1 MGALINAVFLYAQC
15 FAIFLQAVKRFLVIE
30 KIEDPKMLLIVG
42 GLGLFINLVGMLI
55 FGHDHSHHSHQAVD
69 IESEHGEIAE
79 PSPAEPSV
87 GEDLNIQGV
96 FLHVMADAL
105 GSVVV
110 MVSASVIWLTDWK
123 YRDYLDPLLSLV
135 IVLLVSLSS
144 WPLLK
149 QSVLILLNSI
159 PGLHQKN
166 TTHGNSQDL
175 SKYLFLCLEHIDA
188 EALKAGLVSSV
199 SAIRNV
205 HELHIWELVGRLEN
219 QKSDLKK
226 SFSYKR
232 RIIATGHVEAEA
244 GGLSTASHRVLGRD
258 IKQYFHRLG
267 IHSSTVQIEYSKD
280 TEEGCRLECPPS
292 EVTGI
297 RMPQCNLHTCCL
309 KNK

>member
-69 IESEHGEIAE
+69 IESEPGEIAE

-144 WPLLK
+144 WPLLR

-159 PGLHQKN
+159 P
-166 TTHGNSQDL
+166 
-175 SKYLFLCLEHIDA
+175 EHIDA

-226 SFSYKR
+226 VFLIKGELLLRVTLR
-232 RIIATGHVEAEA
+232 RRQEVSPLLLIVCWAGISNNISTGWVFTPQ
-244 GGLSTASHRVLGRD
+244 LSR
-258 IKQYFHRLG
+258 
-267 IHSSTVQIEYSKD
+267 
-280 TEEGCRLECPPS
+280 
-292 EVTGI
+292 
-297 RMPQCNLHTCCL
+297 
-309 KNK
+309 